1 MKIMCGI
8 VGYVGYRAAFPLI
21 TEGLTRLEYR
31 GYDSAGV
38 AVLADDKLLVRWTV
52 GRVQNLLSGNGAQAL
67 PGHVG
72 IGHTRWATHGK
83 PSVKNAHPQ
92 VDCTGSIAVVH
103 NGIIENHK
111 ELRDRLASRG
121 HVFRSET
128 DTEVVAHLVEDHL
141 GGDLED
147 TIRKVME
154 VLRGDYALG
163 ILSEHAPNSLAAA
176 RSGNPPLLIGI
187 GEGEHFLSSDILSVA
202 PYTQTIL
209 PLEEGEL
216 AVLTRDGAEIVS
228 ARGGGPARRTPV
240 RVAWSPDEV
249 KLAGHSHFMH
259 KEIHEQPSAIQRTF
273 RHRISVET
281 AEVHLEGLSLT
292 GRQLRDVHRMALV
305 ACGTSYHAG
314 LIGRWFFESLAR
326 IPVDVDVSSEFRQR
340 DLLLGPQDLCVFI
353 SQSGETADTLGALRA
368 AKASGATALAV
379 CNVPDSSLT
388 RQADGVVLTST
399 GPEIGVAST
408 KSFTAQIVALFLMA
422 LQAGRA
428 RGLVTADQARS
439 LLKNLVGLPAQMEE
453 LLQEEERIAGL
464 AAVFH
469 WCRDFFF
476 LGRGLYYPVAL
487 EGALKLKE
495 IAYVRAEAFPAGE
508 MKHGPLAL
516 VDRTTTTVVIAPAGR
531 MHSKM
536 VSTIE
541 EVKAREGNVIALCT
555 KGDEATLPLVDRSLP
570 LPSTSDYLMP
580 CLVAI
585 PLQLFA
591 YHMAVL
597 RGCDVDRPRNLA
609 KSVTVD

>member
-1 MKIMCGI
+1 
-8 VGYVGYRAAFPLI
+8 
-21 TEGLTRLEYR
+21 
-31 GYDSAGV
+31 
-38 AVLADDKLLVRWTV
+38 
-52 GRVQNLLSGNGAQAL
+52 
-67 PGHVG
+67 
-72 IGHTRWATHGK
+72 
-83 PSVKNAHPQ
+83 
-92 VDCTGSIAVVH
+92 
-103 NGIIENHK
+103 
-111 ELRDRLASRG
+111 
-121 HVFRSET
+121 
-128 DTEVVAHLVEDHL
+128 
-141 GGDLED
+141 
-147 TIRKVME
+147 
-154 VLRGDYALG
+154 
-163 ILSEHAPNSLAAA
+163 
-176 RSGNPPLLIGI
+176 
-187 GEGEHFLSSDILSVA
+187 
-202 PYTQTIL
+202 
-209 PLEEGEL
+209 
-216 AVLTRDGAEIVS
+216 
-228 ARGGGPARRTPV
+228 V

-273 RHRISVET
+273 RHRVSTET

-292 GRQLRDVHRMALV
+292 GRQLWDVNRMALV

-326 IPVDVDVSSEFRQR
+326 IPVDVDFSSEFRQR

-379 CNVPDSSLT
+379 CNVPGSSLT

-428 RGLVTADQARS
+428 KGLVTADQARS

-555 KGDEATLPLVDRSLP
+555 KGDEATLPLVDRTLP

>member
-1 MKIMCGI
+1 
-8 VGYVGYRAAFPLI
+8 
-21 TEGLTRLEYR
+21 
-31 GYDSAGV
+31 
-38 AVLADDKLLVRWTV
+38 
-52 GRVQNLLSGNGAQAL
+52 
-67 PGHVG
+67 
-72 IGHTRWATHGK
+72 
-83 PSVKNAHPQ
+83 
-92 VDCTGSIAVVH
+92 
-103 NGIIENHK
+103 
-111 ELRDRLASRG
+111 
-121 HVFRSET
+121 
-128 DTEVVAHLVEDHL
+128 
-141 GGDLED
+141 
-147 TIRKVME
+147 
-154 VLRGDYALG
+154 
-163 ILSEHAPNSLAAA
+163 
-176 RSGNPPLLIGI
+176 
-187 GEGEHFLSSDILSVA
+187 
-202 PYTQTIL
+202 
-209 PLEEGEL
+209 
-216 AVLTRDGAEIVS
+216 
-228 ARGGGPARRTPV
+228 V

-259 KEIHEQPSAIQRTF
+259 KEIHEQPSAIQRTL

-292 GRQLRDVHRMALV
+292 GRQWQDVHRMALV

-379 CNVPDSSLT
+379 CNVPGSSLT

-555 KGDEATLPLVDRSLP
+555 KGDEATLPLVDRTLP

>member
-154 VLRGDYALG
+154 LLRGDYALG

-216 AVLTRDGAEIVS
+216 AVLTRDRAEIVS

-240 RVAWSPDEV
+240 RVAWSPDEAE
-249 KLAGHSHFMH
+249 LTGHSHFMH

-273 RHRISVET
+273 RHRVSTET

-292 GRQLRDVHRMALV
+292 GRQLWDVNRMALV

-326 IPVDVDVSSEFRQR
+326 IPVDVDFSSEFRQR

-368 AKASGATALAV
+368 AKASGARALAV
-379 CNVPDSSLT
+379 CNVPGSSLT

-408 KSFTAQIVALFLMA
+408 KAFTAQIVALFLMA

-555 KGDEATLPLVDRSLP
+555 KGDEATLPLVDRTLP

>member
-1 MKIMCGI
+1 MCGI

-154 VLRGDYALG
+154 LLRGDYALG

-228 ARGGGPARRTPV
+228 ARGGGPVRRSPA
-240 RVAWSPDEV
+240 RVAWSPEEAE
-249 KLAGHSHFMH
+249 LTGHSHFMH

-273 RHRISVET
+273 RHRVSTET

-292 GRQLRDVHRMALV
+292 GRQLWDVNRMALV

-326 IPVDVDVSSEFRQR
+326 IPVDVDFSSEFRQR

-368 AKASGATALAV
+368 AKASGARALAV
-379 CNVPDSSLT
+379 CNVPGSSLT

-408 KSFTAQIVALFLMA
+408 KAFTAQIVALFLMA

-555 KGDEATLPLVDRSLP
+555 KGDEATLPLVDRTLP

>member
-1 MKIMCGI
+1 MCGI

-154 VLRGDYALG
+154 LLRGDYALG

-202 PYTQTIL
+202 TYTQTIL

-273 RHRISVET
+273 RHRVSTET

-292 GRQLRDVHRMALV
+292 GRQLWDVNRMALV

-326 IPVDVDVSSEFRQR
+326 IPVDVDFSSEFRQR

-368 AKASGATALAV
+368 AKASGARALAV
-379 CNVPDSSLT
+379 CNVPGSSLT

-408 KSFTAQIVALFLMA
+408 KAFTAQIVALFLMA

-428 RGLVTADQARS
+428 RGLVTADQAHS

-555 KGDEATLPLVDRSLP
+555 KGDEATLPLVDRTLP

>member
-1 MKIMCGI
+1 MCGI

-154 VLRGDYALG
+154 LLRGDYALG

-209 PLEEGEL
+209 PLE
-216 AVLTRDGAEIVS
+216 
-228 ARGGGPARRTPV
+228 
-240 RVAWSPDEV
+240 
-249 KLAGHSHFMH
+249 
-259 KEIHEQPSAIQRTF
+259 
-273 RHRISVET
+273 
-281 AEVHLEGLSLT
+281 
-292 GRQLRDVHRMALV
+292 
-305 ACGTSYHAG
+305 
-314 LIGRWFFESLAR
+314 
-326 IPVDVDVSSEFRQR
+326 
-340 DLLLGPQDLCVFI
+340 
-353 SQSGETADTLGALRA
+353 
-368 AKASGATALAV
+368 
-379 CNVPDSSLT
+379 
-388 RQADGVVLTST
+388 
-399 GPEIGVAST
+399 
-408 KSFTAQIVALFLMA
+408 
-422 LQAGRA
+422 
-428 RGLVTADQARS
+428 
-439 LLKNLVGLPAQMEE
+439 
-453 LLQEEERIAGL
+453 
-464 AAVFH
+464 
-469 WCRDFFF
+469 
-476 LGRGLYYPVAL
+476 
-487 EGALKLKE
+487 
-495 IAYVRAEAFPAGE
+495 
-508 MKHGPLAL
+508 
-516 VDRTTTTVVIAPAGR
+516 
-531 MHSKM
+531 
-536 VSTIE
+536 
-541 EVKAREGNVIALCT
+541 
-555 KGDEATLPLVDRSLP
+555 
-570 LPSTSDYLMP
+570 
-580 CLVAI
+580 
-585 PLQLFA
+585 
-591 YHMAVL
+591 
-597 RGCDVDRPRNLA
+597 
-609 KSVTVD
+609 

>member
-1 MKIMCGI
+1 MCGI

-154 VLRGDYALG
+154 LLRGDYALG

-202 PYTQTIL
+202 TYTQTIL

-273 RHRISVET
+273 RHRVSTET

-292 GRQLRDVHRMALV
+292 GRQLWDVNRMALV

-326 IPVDVDVSSEFRQR
+326 IPVDVDFSSEFRQR

-368 AKASGATALAV
+368 AKASGARALAV
-379 CNVPDSSLT
+379 CNVPGSSLT

-408 KSFTAQIVALFLMA
+408 KAFTAQIVALFLMA

-555 KGDEATLPLVDRSLP
+555 KGDEATLPLVDRTLP

>member
-8 VGYVGYRAAFPLI
+8 VGYVGYRAAFALI

-154 VLRGDYALG
+154 LLRGDYALG

-240 RVAWSPDEV
+240 RVAWSPDEAE
-249 KLAGHSHFMH
+249 LTGHSHFMH

-273 RHRISVET
+273 RHRVSTET

-292 GRQLRDVHRMALV
+292 GRQLWDVNRMALV

-326 IPVDVDVSSEFRQR
+326 IPVDVDFSSEFRQR

-368 AKASGATALAV
+368 AKASGARALAV
-379 CNVPDSSLT
+379 CNVPGSSLT

-408 KSFTAQIVALFLMA
+408 KAFTAQIVALFLMA

-531 MHSKM
+531 MYSKM

-555 KGDEATLPLVDRSLP
+555 KGDEATLPLVDRTLP

>member
-1 MKIMCGI
+1 MCGI

-259 KEIHEQPSAIQRTF
+259 KEIHEQPSAIQRTL

-368 AKASGATALAV
+368 AKAGGATALAV